1 METGAGTGGTPKG
14 LGREASGDTQGG
26 QWRKSRP
33 RASGFSPWPPMR
45 GRRWRVHAVS
55 APRREGIPL
64 RWGLC
69 LLHPVPSPGPR
80 SGPKPSLGHVD
91 GSKRFTDVTYSEP
104 GNRGGSSC
112 RRAAKHPVTFLCSEC
127 NLFLEALLENLNLV
141 SHQLFIIRE
150 AYV

>member
-1 METGAGTGGTPKG
+1 MAKVSSQSLWFQPLAPNERQEVEGPCCLSSKEGGDPSEMGA
-14 LGREASGDTQGG
+14 LS
-26 QWRKSRP
+26 
-33 RASGFSPWPPMR
+33 
-45 GRRWRVHAVS
+45 
-55 APRREGIPL
+55 
-64 RWGLC
+64 
-69 LLHPVPSPGPR
+69 PSPRSLPR
-80 SGPKPSLGHVD
+80 PGPKPSLGHVD
-91 GSKRFTDVTYSEP
+91 GSKRFTDVTRSEP